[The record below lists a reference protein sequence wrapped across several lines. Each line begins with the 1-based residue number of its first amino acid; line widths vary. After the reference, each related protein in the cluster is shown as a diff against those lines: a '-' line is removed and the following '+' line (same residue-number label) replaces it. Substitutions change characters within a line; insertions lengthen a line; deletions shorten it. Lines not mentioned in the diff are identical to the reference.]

1 MEDQWD
7 TREII
12 ANGQKIVSKLFYAL
26 YDLANSAYTIIVV
39 TFITSAYFANQIVG
53 NPQLGA
59 AYWQWTAGLCG
70 ILVAVTGPLLGSL
83 ADKHSKGKINLLH
96 IFTILCVLFT
106 SLFWFAKP
114 SVDYIWHALII
125 FLLSNYFY
133 EVAVI
138 FYNSLLKS
146 CSNENNIGKTSG
158 FAFALGYIGCVP
170 ILLFSLYVFVL
181 PDTIPFG
188 LDKSKFENI
197 RFIPVI
203 AAIWFLIF
211 SYPMI
216 NYFKHHIEYKENSDP
231 TPVFKKLIA
240 LIWKNKFTSTGKFL
254 LARMIYSDAL
264 IVLIAG
270 GGVYASGVFGFTPGE
285 LLKLAIFA
293 NLVAFVGV
301 LLGGYLNDKI
311 SSKIIILTCIAVLT
325 LCVFYSSIIAQ
336 TKAQF
341 FINVMVISFFI
352 GSIQSAS
359 RVMMTGLLKDD
370 DQGSGFGL
378 FSFSGRIT
386 AFAGPLLVG
395 TMTFFYSQRI
405 GLLSISIFFILGFI
419 LMLFVDKDQKNKK
432 IP

>member
-83 ADKHSKGKINLLH
+83 ADKEPKGKINLLH
-96 IFTILCVLFT
+96 TFTIFCILFT

-114 SVDYIWHALII
+114 SVDYIWYALII

-133 EVAVI
+133 EAAVI

-216 NYFKHHIEYKENSDP
+216 NYFKNHIEYKENSDP

-359 RVMMTGLLKDD
+359 RVMMTGLLKTDN
-370 DQGSGFGL
+370 QGSGFGL

>member
-1 MEDQWD
+1 M
-7 TREII
+7 
-12 ANGQKIVSKLFYAL
+12 GKLFYAL

-70 ILVAVTGPLLGSL
+70 ILVAITGPLLGNL
-83 ADKHSKGKINLLH
+83 ADKEPKGKINLLH
-96 IFTILCVLFT
+96 TFTIFCILFT

-114 SVDYIWHALII
+114 SVDYIWYALII

-133 EVAVI
+133 EAAVI

-146 CSNENNIGKTSG
+146 CSNEKNIGKTSG

-216 NYFKHHIEYKENSDP
+216 NYFKNYIEYKENSDP

-341 FINVMVISFFI
+341 FNNVMVISFFI

-405 GLLSISIFFILGFI
+405 GLLSISIFFILG
-419 LMLFVDKDQKNKK
+419 
-432 IP
+432 

>member
-1 MEDQWD
+1 M
-7 TREII
+7 
-12 ANGQKIVSKLFYAL
+12 SKLFYAL

-70 ILVAVTGPLLGSL
+70 ILVAITGPLLGNL
-83 ADKHSKGKINLLH
+83 ADKEPKGKINLLH
-96 IFTILCVLFT
+96 TFTIFCILFT

-114 SVDYIWHALII
+114 SVDYIWYALII

-133 EVAVI
+133 EAAVI

-181 PDTIPFG
+181 PDTAPFG

-216 NYFKHHIEYKENSDP
+216 NYFKNHIEYKENSDP

-311 SSKIIILTCIAVLT
+311 SSKIIILTCIVVLT

-341 FINVMVISFFI
+341 FINVMVISLFI

>member
-70 ILVAVTGPLLGSL
+70 ILVAVTGPLLGNL
-83 ADKHSKGKINLLH
+83 ADKEPKGKINLLH
-96 IFTILCVLFT
+96 TFTIFCILFT

-114 SVDYIWHALII
+114 SVDYIWYALII

-133 EVAVI
+133 EAAVI

-181 PDTIPFG
+181 PDTAPFG

-216 NYFKHHIEYKENSDP
+216 NYFKNHIEYKENSDP

-311 SSKIIILTCIAVLT
+311 SSKIIILTCIVVLT

-336 TKAQF
+336 TKTQF
-341 FINVMVISFFI
+341 FINVMVISLFI

>member
-70 ILVAVTGPLLGSL
+70 ILVAITGPLLGNL
-83 ADKHSKGKINLLH
+83 ADKEPKGKINLLH
-96 IFTILCVLFT
+96 TFTIFCILFT

-114 SVDYIWHALII
+114 SVDYIWYALII

-133 EVAVI
+133 EAAVI

-216 NYFKHHIEYKENSDP
+216 NYFKNHIEYKENSDP

-311 SSKIIILTCIAVLT
+311 SSKIIILTCIVVLT

-341 FINVMVISFFI
+341 FTNVMVISFFI

>member
-1 MEDQWD
+1 M
-7 TREII
+7 
-12 ANGQKIVSKLFYAL
+12 GKFFYAL

-70 ILVAVTGPLLGSL
+70 ILVAVTGPLLGSI
-83 ADKHSKGKINLLH
+83 ADKEPKGKINLLH
-96 IFTILCVLFT
+96 TFTIFCVLFT

-114 SVDYIWHALII
+114 SVDYIWYALII

-133 EVAVI
+133 EAAVI

-216 NYFKHHIEYKENSDP
+216 NYFKHHIEYKKNSDQ

-240 LIWKNKFTSTGKFL
+240 IIWKNKFTSTGKFL

-285 LLKLAIFA
+285 LLKLAVFA

-311 SSKIIILTCIAVLT
+311 SSKTIILTCIFALT
-325 LCVFYSSIIAQ
+325 VCVFYSSIIAQ
-336 TKAQF
+336 TKTQF
-341 FINVMVISFFI
+341 FINVMVISLFI

-359 RVMMTGLLKDD
+359 RVMMTGLLKTD

-386 AFAGPLLVG
+386 AFAGPLLAG
-395 TMTFFYSQRI
+395 TMTFLFSQRI

-432 IP
+432 II

>member
-83 ADKHSKGKINLLH
+83 ADKEPKGKINLLH
-96 IFTILCVLFT
+96 TFTIFCILFT

-114 SVDYIWHALII
+114 SVDYIWYALII

-133 EVAVI
+133 EAAVI

-181 PDTIPFG
+181 PDTAPFG

-216 NYFKHHIEYKENSDP
+216 NYFKNHIEYKENSDP

-311 SSKIIILTCIAVLT
+311 SSKIIILTCIVVLT

-341 FINVMVISFFI
+341 FTNVMVISFFI

>member
-1 MEDQWD
+1 M
-7 TREII
+7 
-12 ANGQKIVSKLFYAL
+12 GKLFYAL

-83 ADKHSKGKINLLH
+83 ADKEPKGKINLLH
-96 IFTILCVLFT
+96 TFTIFCILFT

-114 SVDYIWHALII
+114 SVDYIWYALII

-133 EVAVI
+133 EAAVI

-216 NYFKHHIEYKENSDP
+216 NYFKNHIEYKENSDP

-311 SSKIIILTCIAVLT
+311 SSKIIILTCIVVLT

-341 FINVMVISFFI
+341 FINVMVISLFI

>member
-1 MEDQWD
+1 M
-7 TREII
+7 
-12 ANGQKIVSKLFYAL
+12 SKLFYAL
-26 YDLANSAYTIIVV
+26 YDLANSAYTIIIV
-39 TFITSAYFANQIVG
+39 TFITSAYFANHIVG

-59 AYWQWTAGLCG
+59 AYWQWTAGVCG
-70 ILVAVTGPLLGSL
+70 ILVAVTGPLLGNL
-83 ADKHSKGKINLLH
+83 ADKEPKGKINLLH
-96 IFTILCVLFT
+96 TFTIFCILFT

-114 SVDYIWHALII
+114 SVDYIWYALII

-133 EVAVI
+133 EAAVI

-181 PDTIPFG
+181 PDTAPFG

-216 NYFKHHIEYKENSDP
+216 NYFKNHIEYKENSDP

-311 SSKIIILTCIAVLT
+311 SSKIIILTCIVVLT

-341 FINVMVISFFI
+341 FINVMVISLFI

-359 RVMMTGLLKDD
+359 RVMMTGLLKAD

>member
-26 YDLANSAYTIIVV
+26 YDLANSAYTIIIV
-39 TFITSAYFANQIVG
+39 TFITSAYFANHIVG

-59 AYWQWTAGLCG
+59 AYWQWTAGVCG
-70 ILVAVTGPLLGSL
+70 ILVAVTGPLLGNI

-114 SVDYIWHALII
+114 SVDYIWYALII

-133 EVAVI
+133 EAAVI

-216 NYFKHHIEYKENSDP
+216 NYFKHHIEYKENSDQ

-240 LIWKNKFTSTGKFL
+240 LIWKNKFTTTGKFL

>member
-83 ADKHSKGKINLLH
+83 ADKEPKGKINLLH
-96 IFTILCVLFT
+96 TFTIFCVLFT

-133 EVAVI
+133 EAAVI

>member
-26 YDLANSAYTIIVV
+26 YDLANSAYTIIIV
-39 TFITSAYFANQIVG
+39 TFITSAYFANHIVG

-59 AYWQWTAGLCG
+59 AYWQWTAGVCG
-70 ILVAVTGPLLGSL
+70 ILVAVTGPLLGNI

-114 SVDYIWHALII
+114 SVDYIWYALII
-125 FLLSNYFY
+125 FLVSNYCY
-133 EVAVI
+133 EAGVI
-138 FYNSLLKS
+138 FYNSLLKN

-216 NYFKHHIEYKENSDP
+216 NYFKHHIEYKENSDQ

>member
-1 MEDQWD
+1 M
-7 TREII
+7 
-12 ANGQKIVSKLFYAL
+12 GKLFYAL

-83 ADKHSKGKINLLH
+83 ADKEPKGKINLLH
-96 IFTILCVLFT
+96 TFTIFCILFT

-114 SVDYIWHALII
+114 SVDYIWYALII

-133 EVAVI
+133 EAAVI

-181 PDTIPFG
+181 PDTAPFG

-216 NYFKHHIEYKENSDP
+216 NYFKNHIEYKENSDP

-311 SSKIIILTCIAVLT
+311 SSKIIILTCIVVLT

-341 FINVMVISFFI
+341 FINVMVISLFI

>member
-1 MEDQWD
+1 M
-7 TREII
+7 
-12 ANGQKIVSKLFYAL
+12 SKLFYAL
-26 YDLANSAYTIIVV
+26 YDLANSAYTIIIV
-39 TFITSAYFANQIVG
+39 TFITSAYFANHIVG

-59 AYWQWTAGLCG
+59 AYWQWTAGVCG
-70 ILVAVTGPLLGSL
+70 ILVAVTGPLLGNI

-114 SVDYIWHALII
+114 SVDYIWYALII
-125 FLLSNYFY
+125 FLVSNYCY
-133 EVAVI
+133 EAGVI
-138 FYNSLLKS
+138 FYNSLLKN

-170 ILLFSLYVFVL
+170 VLLFSLYVFVL
-181 PDTIPFG
+181 PDIVPFG
-188 LDKSKFENI
+188 LDKNKFENI
-197 RFIPVI
+197 RFVPIIV
-203 AAIWFLIF
+203 AIWFLIF

-216 NYFKHHIEYKENSDP
+216 HYFKHRVEYKVNDDGV
-231 TPVFKKLIA
+231 PVFQKLIA
-240 LIWKNKFTSTGKFL
+240 LIWKNKFTTTGKFL